1 MSEPTLAPV
10 DVLVVGMGPV
20 GATIANLL
28 GRYRVRTLIIDKAT
42 EIFQA
47 PRAIALDNE
56 ALRILQ
62 MAGLEEGAIETVA
75 IPQVR
80 MRSPLFGEYAR
91 IRSAGQI
98 DGHPKLVTFF
108 QPQMEA
114 VLRARL
120 AGHPFV
126 QMRTGVELLGFD
138 TAGDAINVQLQLAD
152 GTRAR
157 VQARFLVGADG
168 ASSTVRQA
176 LGIAFGGRTFEQD
189 WLVVDAKHL
198 PKPISDIEFIC
209 DPARPSP
216 HMVAPGDRQRWEFML
231 RPGETRAQM
240 EQPETVSK
248 LLAPWARTEDIE
260 IERIAVYR
268 FHARVADVFSKGRV
282 FLAGDA
288 AHVTPPFAGQGLV
301 AGLRDAANL
310 CWKLAWVV
318 HGRANVSILHSYQ
331 TERRPHAKAMI
342 NLALFLGKLIMP
354 SNRVAAFLTH
364 GLMSLLGLVPR
375 LRRIF
380 EELEIKPQN
389 RFRRGLFA
397 AKDGSARL
405 VRGGL
410 LPQGWVRSAADGQ
423 VVLSDDALG
432 AKLVLVGFGVDPVQG
447 MDAVQKTCWQ
457 HAGGGTL
464 QWLPR
469 GLAASGATPAWEDLS
484 GALVPDAAP
493 VGWLAVVRPDRTIL
507 IDGPATDVSRIIGEA
522 LAVLGASAA
531 IAS

>member
-1 MSEPTLAPV
+1 M
-10 DVLVVGMGPV
+10 
-20 GATIANLL
+20 
-28 GRYRVRTLIIDKAT
+28 
-42 EIFQA
+42 
-47 PRAIALDNE
+47 
-56 ALRILQ
+56 
-62 MAGLEEGAIETVA
+62 
-75 IPQVR
+75 
-80 MRSPLFGEYAR
+80 LFR
-91 IRSAGQI
+91 
-98 DGHPKLVTFF
+98 
-108 QPQMEA
+108 
-114 VLRARL
+114 
-120 AGHPFV
+120 
-126 QMRTGVELLGFD
+126 
-138 TAGDAINVQLQLAD
+138 
-152 GTRAR
+152 
-157 VQARFLVGADG
+157 
-168 ASSTVRQA
+168 
-176 LGIAFGGRTFEQD
+176 
-189 WLVVDAKHL
+189 
-198 PKPISDIEFIC
+198 
-209 DPARPSP
+209 
-216 HMVAPGDRQRWEFML
+216 
-231 RPGETRAQM
+231 
-240 EQPETVSK
+240 
-248 LLAPWARTEDIE
+248 
-260 IERIAVYR
+260 
-268 FHARVADVFSKGRV
+268 
-282 FLAGDA
+282 
-288 AHVTPPFAGQGLV
+288 
-301 AGLRDAANL
+301 
-310 CWKLAWVV
+310 
-318 HGRANVSILHSYQ
+318 SYQ

-484 GALVPDAAP
+484 GVLVPNAAP

-507 IDGPATDVSRIIGEA
+507 IDGPAADVSRIIGEA